1 MPTCNVCGKDVMVTI
16 ENICL
21 ICNPPTEKQKD
32 VITKVLVWMTEY
44 IRFKRDTSKQET
56 NKDV

>member
-1 MPTCNVCGKDVMVTI
+1 MPTCNMCGKNVMVTI

-32 VITKVLVWMTEY
+32 SIVEVLTFMVEY
-44 IRFKRDTSKQET
+44 IRFNRKPTSL
-56 NKDV
+56 